1 MVKILG
7 MIVVLGALVAGVF
20 GSAAGL
26 NLNGTTIQVG
36 TDSSLICDAT
46 GIVVDSY
53 QYNDNNAQV
62 QGVEGVTLKDVDSG
76 CAGARL
82 GFRLDDSQ
90 GNPLAYSKATNNAV
104 QWWAIVAPGV
114 SSYNF
119 QTVGPDRSTPV
130 TVDAAQIYSISV
142 WLEGNQ
148 S

>member
-1 MVKILG
+1 

-36 TDSSLICDAT
+36 TDSSLVCDAT
-46 GIVVDSY
+46 GITVDSY
-53 QYNDNNAQV
+53 QYNDNTAAT
-62 QGVEGVTLKDVDSG
+62 QGVEGVTLKGVDAG
-76 CAGARL
+76 CDGARL
-82 GFRLDDSQ
+82 GFRLDDAA
-90 GNPLAYSKATNNAV
+90 GNPLAFSKATHNAV
-104 QWWAIVAPGV
+104 QWWAIIDSTV

-130 TVDAAQIYSISV
+130 SVDAEAIHSIHV

-148 S
+148 D